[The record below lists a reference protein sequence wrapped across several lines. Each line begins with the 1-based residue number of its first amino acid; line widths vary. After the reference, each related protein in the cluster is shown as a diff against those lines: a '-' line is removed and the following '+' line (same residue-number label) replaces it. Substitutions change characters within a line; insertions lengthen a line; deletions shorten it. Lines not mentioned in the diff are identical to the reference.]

1 MRSEFSGYFPVSEAQ
16 LNKLWA
22 GALIVVDANT
32 LLNLYRYNEGAREA
46 MLRALEILK
55 DRLWIPYQ
63 VAHEFHT
70 NRPSVIRTQ
79 EQVPTVIRDSLDQ
92 ISNYIKSQLG
102 PHKRNGVLDVV
113 DMMERLED
121 TVSDLRSSAAKSKFG
136 STPQSDRI
144 VERLAD
150 ILDGR
155 TGPKFSTKQHAT
167 EVEAGHQRIA
177 ENTPPGLRDANK
189 AGDKAVGDYLLWRQ
203 LMNFSKSQGHDVLFV
218 TDDRKDD
225 WWWTQ
230 AGYTLG
236 PLPALRE
243 EFARET
249 GQFIWFYRP
258 ARFLA
263 ELRTRNLSQ
272 VSDDDISAV
281 RETSDRSGVS
291 HRERPI
297 SASSLVDLE
306 ARRSELL
313 AQAVEGQDRLKSAS
327 SAYLA
332 TRRRRDDDLGE
343 KRKRKRIE
351 VSQLRRA
358 RLLLSEQLESD
369 NLSASQRESMK
380 LKLTDNRLQAERIAA
395 DLDQYDRMQNAYLSE
410 AARAGEEL
418 ENVRSQNRRI
428 QEELAEVESTLDRYY
443 LPPD

>member
-55 DRLWIPYQ
+55 DRLWTPYQ

-79 EQVPTVIRDSLDQ
+79 EQVPTVIRESLDQ

-113 DMMERLED
+113 DMTERLED
-121 TVSDLRSSAAKSKFG
+121 TVSDLRSSAAESKFG

-155 TGPKFSTKQHAT
+155 TGPKFSTKQHAI

-203 LMNFSKSQGHDVLFV
+203 LMNFSKSQGHDVLSV

-230 AGYTLG
+230 ASYTLG

-263 ELRTRNLSQ
+263 ELRTRNLRQ

-297 SASSLVDLE
+297 SASSLVVMSRE
-306 ARRSELL
+306 
-313 AQAVEGQDRLKSAS
+313 VGQPGDWWP
-327 SAYLA
+327 
-332 TRRRRDDDLGE
+332 
-343 KRKRKRIE
+343 
-351 VSQLRRA
+351 
-358 RLLLSEQLESD
+358 
-369 NLSASQRESMK
+369 
-380 LKLTDNRLQAERIAA
+380 AA
-395 DLDQYDRMQNAYLSE
+395 DGGVSAVVIVEVQP
-410 AARAGEEL
+410 AG
-418 ENVRSQNRRI
+418 
-428 QEELAEVESTLDRYY
+428 
-443 LPPD
+443 